1 MNPFCPEREG
11 CNLVAVANSC
21 VAPIIICLSPRT
33 TRLVYPDGDQNRN
46 GQVLQG
52 LHTRCRDVRRPWN
65 KHNTSPDPAAMHMT
79 CSASRLLCL

>member
-33 TRLVYPDGDQNRN
+33 
-46 GQVLQG
+46 
-52 LHTRCRDVRRPWN
+52 
-65 KHNTSPDPAAMHMT
+65 
-79 CSASRLLCL
+79 SRLYIQMATKTETARYSKGYIRVVVTYDVHGTNTTLALTLQRCI